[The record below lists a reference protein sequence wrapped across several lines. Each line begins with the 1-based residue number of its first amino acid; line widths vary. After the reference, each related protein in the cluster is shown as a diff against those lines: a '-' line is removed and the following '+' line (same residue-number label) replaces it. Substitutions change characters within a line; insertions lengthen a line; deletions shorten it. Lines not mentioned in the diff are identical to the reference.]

1 MLKGLYISNYALIDE
16 LSVELGDG
24 LTVLTGETGS
34 GKSIVLGALSMLLGE
49 RADHRV
55 IRNGQKK
62 SVIEATFVLKEN
74 RFRDFFRACDIDFE
88 ELCTIRREIAT
99 GGKSRAF
106 INDTPVQLSVL
117 KEFTSSLIDIH
128 SQHENSMLGSAKF
141 SYEVLDGFAHQQSE
155 VQQFSNLYH
164 QWRTDVNQLQELK
177 ERLAKS
183 LQEQDYLRF
192 QWQELDQAKVGE
204 VNVREME
211 EKVQLLR
218 NSDDIIHLLNQIDQ
232 GFDSGDSSLLTSFH
246 SIKSLGVKLSQ
257 LDSHTTDITARLE
270 SVWLELK
277 DIHADVISHRDKVNS
292 NPELLTAYDATL
304 SELYRLQHKHRLAA
318 TEDLISLK
326 RRLEEQLQQGEN
338 LSDDIIKYETGVAE
352 NYEKLKILASHLSS
366 GRRKAA
372 VEIAAE
378 IQKYLRH
385 LRLENAE
392 MGWHI
397 QPSEKL
403 HALGNDELRL
413 MFRANPGS
421 APEPIQKVASGG
433 EISRVMLA
441 IKAAVSA
448 QQELPVLV
456 LDEIDAG
463 VSGEA
468 GVRIGQVLRNM
479 SSNAQLIVVT
489 HLPQIAGQA
498 NYHFKVSKSQ
508 EVDQTLTHILPLKG
522 EARAREIAEMLGG
535 SAYSDAALQT
545 AQEMLAGGSNS
556 EA

>member
-1 MLKGLYISNYALIDE
+1 MLKSLYISNYALIDE
-16 LSVELGDG
+16 LTIELADG

-34 GKSIVLGALSMLLGE
+34 GKSIVLGALSMLMGE

-55 IRNGQKK
+55 IRNGAKK
-62 SVIEATFVLKEN
+62 SVIEATFVLREN
-74 RFRDFFRACDIDFE
+74 RFKDFFLASDIDFE
-88 ELCTIRREIAT
+88 ELSTIRREIAS

-117 KEFTSSLIDIH
+117 KELTASLIDIH
-128 SQHENSMLGSAKF
+128 SQHENSILGSAKF
-141 SYEVLDGFAHQQSE
+141 SFDVLDSFAKQQAQVAQYST
-155 VQQFSNLYH
+155 LYL
-164 QWRTDVNQLQELK
+164 QWRNDANLLQELK
-177 ERLAKS
+177 DKLAKS
-183 LQEQDYLRF
+183 IQEQDYLRF

-218 NSDDIIHLLNQIDQ
+218 NSDDILRLLDQLDQ
-232 GFDSGDSSLLTSFH
+232 GFDSGDSSILTALH
-246 SIKSLGVKLSQ
+246 SMKSLGVKLSQ
-257 LDSHTTDITARLE
+257 LDSKTNGIAARLD

-277 DIHADVISHRDKVNS
+277 DIHEEVISHRDKVSS
-292 NPELLTAYDATL
+292 NPELLATLEASL

-318 TEDLISLK
+318 AEDLMSLK
-326 RRLEEQLQQGEN
+326 QQLEDQLQQGEN
-338 LSDDIIKYETGVAE
+338 LTDDISKYESLVTE
-352 NYEKLKILASHLSS
+352 NFEKLKVQAEQLSM

-468 GVRIGQVLRNM
+468 GVRIGQVLRDM
-479 SSNAQLIVVT
+479 SANAQLIVVT

-498 NYHFKVSKSQ
+498 NHHFKVSKSQ
-508 EVDQTLTHILPLKG
+508 DVDQTLTHILPLKG

>member
-1 MLKGLYISNYALIDE
+1 MLKSLYISNYTLIDE
-16 LSVELGDG
+16 LSIELADG

-34 GKSIVLGALSMLLGE
+34 GKSIVLGALSMLMGE

-62 SVIEATFVLKEN
+62 SVIEATFVLREN
-74 RFRDFFRACDIDFE
+74 RFKDFFLASDIDFE
-88 ELCTIRREIAT
+88 ELSTIRREIAS

-117 KEFTSSLIDIH
+117 KELTASLIDIH
-128 SQHENSMLGSAKF
+128 SQHENSILGSAKF
-141 SYEVLDGFAHQQSE
+141 SFDVLDSFAKQQAQVAQYSA
-155 VQQFSNLYH
+155 LYL
-164 QWRTDVNQLQELK
+164 QWRNDANLLQELK
-177 ERLAKS
+177 DKLAKS
-183 LQEQDYLRF
+183 IQEQDYLRF

-218 NSDDIIHLLNQIDQ
+218 NSDDILRLLDQLDQ
-232 GFDSGDSSLLTSFH
+232 GFDSGDSSILTALH
-246 SIKSLGVKLSQ
+246 SMKSLGVKLSQ
-257 LDSHTTDITARLE
+257 LDSKTNGIAARLD

-277 DIHADVISHRDKVNS
+277 DIHEEVISHRDKVSS
-292 NPELLTAYDATL
+292 NPELLATLEASL

-318 TEDLISLK
+318 AEDLMSLK
-326 RRLEEQLQQGEN
+326 QQLEDQLQQGEN
-338 LSDDIIKYETGVAE
+338 LTDDISKYESLVTE
-352 NYEKLKILASHLSS
+352 NFEKLKVQAEQLSM

-479 SSNAQLIVVT
+479 SANAQLIVVT

-498 NYHFKVSKSQ
+498 NHHFKVSKSQ
-508 EVDQTLTHILPLKG
+508 DVDQTLTHILPLKG

-545 AQEMLAGGSNS
+545 AHEMLAGGSNS